1 MISPLVQSKTVSMRK
16 TENLIK
22 RVTVLE
28 QRMATLEK
36 IIHSQAKKPAN
47 DLKVKDLK
55 NNKIDSIQNRTSAS
69 ENISEAQ
76 KKEIMQQLEGFKK
89 KSAEREKFIEKLLNE
104 D

>member
-1 MISPLVQSKTVSMRK
+1 MKYILLVLMISPLVQSKTVSMRK

-47 DLKVKDLK
+47 DLKVK
-55 NNKIDSIQNRTSAS
+55 
-69 ENISEAQ
+69 AQ